1 MITDSI
7 GGRKFVYAVLAVAL
21 SFALV
26 ILGKLTADS
35 WTTFVSIIGGIY
47 VIGNV
52 ADQFISGSTPTPPT
66 PATPAQP

>member
-26 ILGKLTADS
+26 ILGKLSADS

-47 VIGNV
+47 VAGNV
-52 ADQFISGSTPTPPT
+52 ADQFISGNTPTPPT
-66 PATPAQP
+66 PATPAQS